1 MCARIVSSSSSVSAL
16 FADQPGT
23 DPVSSSFSVR
33 ETSVD
38 SMCAEQ
44 ASSGPME
51 LRKCCDKMSARPG
64 DILTFTL
71 RFTNTSG
78 HPLKD
83 IGLVDALNQR
93 LEYVEGTSQCSRD
106 AIFLQQSGQDG
117 TVELRWEIQGVLQP
131 GDQAVVQFQT
141 KVK

>member
-1 MCARIVSSSSSVSAL
+1 
-16 FADQPGT
+16 
-23 DPVSSSFSVR
+23 
-33 ETSVD
+33 
-38 SMCAEQ
+38 
-44 ASSGPME
+44 
-51 LRKCCDKMSARPG
+51 MSARPG